1 MIDPN
6 PEPDSLTPAEA
17 DDGSDMSAYDCVQW
31 ITPDDHQI
39 DSLIDHDC
47 WPEKAGDDL
56 KLRCGQM
63 LDAALAAHDMRA
75 CAVSLLFCSDAKIK
89 QLNHDHRG
97 MDKATN
103 VLSFPNADDAAM
115 PDEMR
120 AMDRVAGEV
129 CGEQLGDIA
138 IAYETCVREADESG
152 ISINDHVTHLFGHG
166 VLHLLGYDHEDDAE
180 ANEME
185 ALEVSLL
192 AAMGIANPYDDVTDD
207 DTQDDAQDDT
217 KTTMPMTEPMS

>member
-17 DDGSDMSAYDCVQW
+17 DDGSDMSAYESVQW

-39 DSLIDHDC
+39 DCLIDHDC

-56 KLRCGQM
+56 KLRFGQM
-63 LDAALAAHDMRA
+63 LDAALAAHDMRG
-75 CAVSLLFCSDAKIK
+75 CTVSLLLCSDAKIR

-103 VLSFPNADDAAM
+103 VLSFPCADDAAM
-115 PDEMR
+115 PDDIS
-120 AMDRVAGEV
+120 AMDRADGEV
-129 CGEQLGDIA
+129 RGEQLGDIA

-152 ISINDHVTHLFGHG
+152 ISMHDHVTHLFGHG
-166 VLHLLGYDHEDDAE
+166 VLHLLGYDHEDEAE
-180 ANEME
+180 ADEME
-185 ALEVSLL
+185 MLEVSLL
-192 AAMGIANPYDDVTDD
+192 AAMGIANPYDDVADD
-207 DTQDDAQDDT
+207 GAQDDAREDM
-217 KTTMPMTEPMS
+217 KITTPMTEPMS